1 LCFRVTIESGSRFGV
16 KEFGLFL
23 AFVRELPS
31 SKRRLLFHSELAMYQ
46 YPPESSQLVAQ
57 GGGTFCSDGGWVE
70 AVGGGAVAVS
80 DESIVS
86 EASGLFTLVVRVAI
100 ANMLFNALRPDPMV
114 SWSLRL
120 PRVLWEL
127 SIATVARGARQ
138 RPTSSSRRS
147 RRGRRATK
155 TQEGAAKANEDTSSP
170 SPATADTASRMSSV
184 LSMSPSRFLLL
195 AFMLIT
201 TALTDIFVWAPIF
214 AAMINFKTCTGGWLT
229 GEPHRCRVDLS
240 KGYGRAFVVAQCI
253 VGGIVYLL
261 TGISAYNVY
270 STQQQRQVLA
280 RHVALQHQRWQQQ
293 QQQAEKDRV
302 RHLVE
307 EEQKRRELERL
318 RREEAK
324 KEQADA
330 SSFWSAPSFWPGL

>member
-1 LCFRVTIESGSRFGV
+1 
-16 KEFGLFL
+16 
-23 AFVRELPS
+23 
-31 SKRRLLFHSELAMYQ
+31 MYQ
-46 YPPESSQLVAQ
+46 YPPESPQLVARS
-57 GGGTFCSDGGWVE
+57 GGSFPSDGGWQAE
-70 AVGGGAVAVS
+70 GFGGVGTVVS

-86 EASGLFTLVVRVAI
+86 EASGLLTLVVRVAI

-138 RPTSSSRRS
+138 RPSSRRS
-147 RRGRRATK
+147 RRGRK
-155 TQEGAAKANEDTSSP
+155 SSKKEEGTPANDDASSP
-170 SPATADTASRMSSV
+170 STANATASRTSSV

-240 KGYGRAFVVAQCI
+240 KGYGRAFVVAQCV
-253 VGGIVYLL
+253 VGGIIYLL
-261 TGISAYNVY
+261 TGISAWNVY
-270 STQQQRQVLA
+270 STQQQRQMLA
-280 RHVALQHQRWQQQ
+280 RHATLQHQRWLQ
-293 QQQAEKDRV
+293 QQQAEKDRF

-307 EEQKRRELERL
+307 EEQKKREEERL

-324 KEQADA
+324 ADA
-330 SSFWSAPSFWPGL
+330 SSFWSTPSFWPGL

>member
-1 LCFRVTIESGSRFGV
+1 
-16 KEFGLFL
+16 
-23 AFVRELPS
+23 
-31 SKRRLLFHSELAMYQ
+31 MYQ
-46 YPPESSQLVAQ
+46 YPPESSQLVARS
-57 GGGTFCSDGGWVE
+57 GGSFPSDGGWAE
-70 AVGGGAVAVS
+70 AVGVGAVTT
-80 DESIVS
+80 DESIVN

-138 RPTSSSRRS
+138 RPSSRRS
-147 RRGRRATK
+147 RRGRRASK
-155 TQEGAAKANEDTSSP
+155 KGEGTTENEDASSP
-170 SPATADTASRMSSV
+170 SPSTDTATRTSSV

-240 KGYGRAFVVAQCI
+240 KGYGRTFVVAQCI
-253 VGGIVYLL
+253 VGGIIYLL
-261 TGISAYNVY
+261 TGISSWNVY

-280 RHVALQHQRWQQQ
+280 RHAALQHQRWQQQ
-293 QQQAEKDRV
+293 QQAEKDRM
-302 RHLVE
+302 RHLAE
-307 EEQKRRELERL
+307 EERKRREEERMRL
-318 RREEAK
+318 EEAK
-324 KEQADA
+324 KDQADA
-330 SSFWSAPSFWPGL
+330 SSFWSSPSFWPGL